1 MCVYVCVGHR
11 ILIYLEAIPFEKTP
25 FGLLFYAA
33 AAAATERDDSCF
45 TQSGPLLRALVT
57 G

>member
-1 MCVYVCVGHR
+1 VCVGHR

-33 AAAATERDDSCF
+33 AAAATERDDCCF